1 MSPGGAAA
9 ELRAARPD
17 AGAVLLLAA
26 AALLAAGALG
36 RTLAQGVTG
45 PRTALA
51 FGALIAVGE
60 LLRCGPDR
68 RGPAPLAAAGAV
80 GYAFLGPA
88 AGDPGGP
95 DGPGV
100 LQTVAV
106 VLMAG
111 LAGPA
116 GAVLSARAGDGGR
129 GGRAAVDARAAKA
142 VEQARAAVDA
152 RHARDRLGRRV
163 LTAGFAACCVQPLSH
178 PEALPV
184 WTGGGPGRALYLL
197 LAAVLTA
204 QCDTALRAVFARSR
218 RESPSGTRFPGEPRA
233 RAAPAA
239 AVCGTGA
246 LLAPAVDVAGLW
258 ALPAF
263 CLPLLPALYAYRR
276 YEDVRATC
284 RQTIA
289 SLARATEIAGCVPA
303 GHAHRVAALSRD
315 VGRELGLSGPELDVV
330 EYAAL
335 LHDVGRLSLPDP
347 APGGAG
353 ELPAEDRRRIAR
365 LGGAVVR
372 QTGVPP
378 EVAVVVERQA
388 DPCPEQPLPT
398 RIIRAVDA
406 YDDLTDGAGRPA
418 GAEALDRLRR
428 DDGEEYE
435 PRVVD
440 ALARVLSR
448 GGAGP

>member
-9 ELRAARPD
+9 EPRAARPG

-88 AGDPGGP
+88 VGDPGRP

-106 VLMAG
+106 VLVAG

-116 GAVLSARAGDGGR
+116 GAVLSARSGDGGR
-129 GGRAAVDARAAKA
+129 DGRS
-142 VEQARAAVDA
+142 AVDA

-218 RESPSGTRFPGEPRA
+218 RESPSGTRFRDEPRA
-233 RAAPAA
+233 RAGPAA
-239 AVCGTGA
+239 VVCGTGA

-263 CLPLLPALYAYRR
+263 CLPLLPALYAHRR
-276 YEDVRATC
+276 YEEVRATC

-289 SLARATEIAGCVPA
+289 SLARATEIAGCVPV
-303 GHAHRVAALSRD
+303 GHARRVAALSRD

-372 QTGVPP
+372 QTGVPS

>member
-1 MSPGGAAA
+1 M
-9 ELRAARPD
+9 L
-17 AGAVLLLAA
+17 AV
-26 AALLAAGALG
+26 AALLAAGALA

-45 PRTALA
+45 PGTALA
-51 FGALIAVGE
+51 FGALIAAGE
-60 LLRCGPDR
+60 LVRCGPDR
-68 RGPAPLAAAGAV
+68 RGAAPLAAAGAV

-88 AGDPGGP
+88 AGGPGGAGGP
-95 DGPGV
+95 DAPGV

-106 VLMAG
+106 VGVAA

-116 GAVLSARAGDGGR
+116 GTATGARSARSA
-129 GGRAAVDARAAKA
+129 
-142 VEQARAAVDA
+142 
-152 RHARDRLGRRV
+152 ARDRLARRV
-163 LTAGFAACCVQPLSH
+163 LTAGFAACCVQPLS
-178 PEALPV
+178 PADAPFA
-184 WTGGGPGRALYLL
+184 WTGSGPGHALFLL

-204 QCDTALRAVFARSR
+204 QCDAALRTVFARSG
-218 RESPSGTRFPGEPRA
+218 SGDPSGTRVRDEPRA
-233 RAAPAA
+233 LPGAGP
-239 AVCGTGA
+239 AVCVTGA
-246 LLAPAVDVAGLW
+246 LLALAVDVAGLW
-258 ALPAF
+258 ALPVF
-263 CLPLLPALYAYRR
+263 CLPLLPALYAFRR

-289 SLARATEIAGCVPA
+289 SLARATEIAGCVPV
-303 GHAHRVAALSRD
+303 GHARRVAALSRD
-315 VGRELGLSGPELDVV
+315 VGRELGLSRPELDVV

-347 APGGAG
+347 APGGDG

-406 YDDLTDGAGRPA
+406 FDELTDGTDGVAGRPA

-428 DDGEEYE
+428 YGGEEYE

-448 GGAGP
+448 GGPGS

>member
-9 ELRAARPD
+9 EPRAARPG
-17 AGAVLLLAA
+17 AGAALLLAA

-51 FGALIAVGE
+51 FGALIAAGE

-88 AGDPGGP
+88 SGDPGGP
-95 DGPGV
+95 EGPGV

-106 VLMAG
+106 VLVAGLAG

-116 GAVLSARAGDGGR
+116 GAVLSARSGDGGR
-129 GGRAAVDARAAKA
+129 GGRAAGEARAAKA
-142 VEQARAAVDA
+142 AKAAGEA
-152 RHARDRLGRRV
+152 RHARDRLARRV

-184 WTGGGPGRALYLL
+184 WTGSGPGRALYLL

-218 RESPSGTRFPGEPRA
+218 RESPSGPRFRDEPRA
-233 RAAPAA
+233 RVGPAA

-289 SLARATEIAGCVPA
+289 SLARATEIAGCVPV
-303 GHAHRVAALSRD
+303 GHARRVAVLSRD

-448 GGAGP
+448 GAAGS